1 MSENNVI
8 VKICEKQT
16 DERLSKSKLCS
27 TQKSIARETLNEQKT
42 NPAEVIINIFSY
54 LYYFLS

>member
-16 DERLSKSKLCS
+16 DERLSKSKLCG

-42 NPAEVIINIFSY
+42 NPAEVIINIFS
-54 LYYFLS
+54 